1 MDILLYTFTPQVSKG
16 IYLKDPSM
24 TDLGKEIVKRGNQ
37 MISEIGFEHFTFKKL
52 AEEIHT
58 TEATIYRYFEN
69 KHKFL
74 LYLTAY
80 YWSWVAFQLTIKN
93 SNLESHEHRLRNAI
107 DILCCPNQ
115 GEDIWLDHFLLYQN
129 IINESSKSYM
139 IKSVDEL
146 NQHGVYYNYK
156 KIVSI
161 ISDSI
166 LSLNPKYPYAHMLI
180 STIIEGIHHQQFF
193 ARHLPSLTDKSSDER
208 ELAVFYYS
216 LVTAAIQL

>member
-1 MDILLYTFTPQVSKG
+1 
-16 IYLKDPSM
+16 
-24 TDLGKEIVKRGNQ
+24 
-37 MISEIGFEHFTFKKL
+37 
-52 AEEIHT
+52 
-58 TEATIYRYFEN
+58 
-69 KHKFL
+69 
-74 LYLTAY
+74 
-80 YWSWVAFQLTIKN
+80 
-93 SNLESHEHRLRNAI
+93 
-107 DILCCPNQ
+107 
-115 GEDIWLDHFLLYQN
+115 
-129 IINESSKSYM
+129 M